1 MVKLHRLLARR
12 FPGTRTNSSPAAAKL
27 HLVMSVRG
35 GDAHTVNVSGSVISR
50 RLESMLLNEAPDPN
64 RSRRF
69 LVERVERGAA
79 WA

>member
-1 MVKLHRLLARR
+1 MT
-12 FPGTRTNSSPAAAKL
+12 GS
-27 HLVMSVRG
+27 G
-35 GDAHTVNVSGSVISR
+35 GADADVPSGAQGVDGEAVIAR

-64 RSRRF
+64 RSRRL